1 MRAARWPAGRPRT
14 AAVLGSALVGAL
26 TLSGCVSL
34 PTAQNPGGLS
44 SQNSAQGSDVR
55 IWPQPPA
62 AGVDPRDIVEGFL
75 QAAAATVS
83 QPPGGLGQG
92 QPLSIAQSYLTGEAS
107 REWDSGEVSVFSS
120 LNSVNLLPDS
130 PNGQG
135 CYGFTGCFGFTG
147 NLVGQID
154 DGGTY
159 VVAAADQP
167 STTIGGVT
175 QSGSPY
181 PFHLT
186 ENAKHVYQID
196 RLPLGLG
203 AALTQEDFAASYSNY
218 NLYYL
223 NEAQPTKSLIP
234 VPLYLRSSVSD
245 QMQATTLAND
255 LFGTEPVWLTQSAI
269 ARNAISSP
277 SVKSLSIQPS
287 NGLAT
292 VVVGGV
298 TDCMTTS
305 ALACY
310 GLAIQL
316 LATFTGIASITSVVA
331 CSPDGTCSGPV
342 FPKDLRAY
350 GLGTSRPPA
359 GQPVAY
365 YLDPSH
371 QVASL
376 TGGKGQAD
384 KMGPSTS
391 QYGQLAVSPSPDSQN
406 PLAAVTNVAGTT
418 LSLGYPGTNAVPVQ
432 HYSGTSIG
440 NLSWD
445 DFGILWFTDTAA
457 DGTTQIYR
465 LNSAASPPTVQ
476 SVTITGVDP
485 GTIRGLS
492 IAPDGQRLAVITQ
505 TGSYYN
511 VGVSAVTLK
520 DGKWGVGSSVSQ
532 IASNWATVSQVAW
545 RSGTVLGVLGSP
557 LSSEADTIWELH
569 SDGSQVVN
577 PVTQQVLDIGPP
589 KNLVSFGWAADGTLL
604 AATQPQAA
612 GDGGGATAT
621 ATPTSGAGS
630 TGPGGD
636 ILSFSA
642 TSLVWTSLVS
652 GTLGNLPADSP

>member
-1 MRAARWPAGRPRT
+1 VRPARWPAGRPRT
-14 AAVLGSALVGAL
+14 AAALGSALAGAL
-26 TLSGCVSL
+26 VLSGCVSL
-34 PTAQNPGGLS
+34 PTAQTPGGLS

-62 AGVDPRDIVEGFL
+62 AGIDPRDIVEGFL

-83 QPPGGLGQG
+83 EPPGGG

-107 REWDSGEVSVFSS
+107 KEWDSGEVSVFSS
-120 LNSVNLLPDS
+120 LNSVSLLPDS
-130 PNGQG
+130 TNGQG
-135 CYGFTGCFGFTG
+135 CYGLTGCFGFTG

-154 DGGTY
+154 DEGTY
-159 VVAAADQP
+159 VVAPADQP
-167 STTIGGVT
+167 SSTIGGVT

-196 RLPLGLG
+196 HLPLGLG

-223 NEAQPTKSLIP
+223 NDAQPTKSLIP

-255 LFGTEPVWLTQSAI
+255 LFANELGWPVQNPVAK
-269 ARNAISSP
+269 NAVSSP
-277 SVKSLSIQPS
+277 SLKSLSIQPS

-305 ALACY
+305 EPACY
-310 GLAIQL
+310 SLAVQL

-342 FPKDLRAY
+342 FPKDLHAY
-350 GLGTSRPPA
+350 GLGSSRPLA

-391 QYGQLAVSPSPDSQN
+391 QYGQLAVSPSADGQN
-406 PLAAVTNVAGTT
+406 PPAAVTNMAGTT

-445 DFGILWFTDTAA
+445 DFGTLWFTDTAA
-457 DGTTQIYR
+457 DGSTQVYR
-465 LNSAASPPTVQ
+465 MNTAATPPTVQ
-476 SVTITGVDP
+476 PVTITGVDP

-492 IAPDGQRLAVITQ
+492 IAPDGQRLALITQ
-505 TGSYYN
+505 TGSYYS
-511 VGVSAVTLK
+511 VGVGLVTQK
-520 DGKWGVGSSVSQ
+520 DGKWQAGGSVSQ

-545 RSGTVLGVLGSP
+545 RNGTVLGVLGSP

-589 KNLVSFGWAADGTLL
+589 KNLVGFGWASDGTLL
-604 AATQPQAA
+604 AATQPQSAA
-612 GDGGGATAT
+612 GGATPP
-621 ATPTSGAGS
+621 ATPASGAGS
-630 TGPGGD
+630 TGSGGN

-642 TSLVWTSLVS
+642 TSLVWTSLVP
-652 GTLGNLPADSP
+652 GTLGNLPAASP